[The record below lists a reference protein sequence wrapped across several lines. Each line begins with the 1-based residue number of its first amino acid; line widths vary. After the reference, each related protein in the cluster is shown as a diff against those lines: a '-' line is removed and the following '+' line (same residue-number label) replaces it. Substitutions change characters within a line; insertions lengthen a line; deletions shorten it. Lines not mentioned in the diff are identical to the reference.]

1 MATTLSPIISVDEEK
16 CTNCHACITACPVK
30 YCNKANDNHVSI
42 NSNLCIGCGQCLDAC
57 THNARIGIDDLS
69 LFLEKLNYKENIVA
83 IVAPAVASNF
93 PGEYLNL
100 NGWLKSIGVKAIFDV
115 SFGAELTIKTYLK
128 HVEENSPKSVIAQP
142 CPALVSYIE
151 IYKPEL
157 IPYLAPA
164 DSPMMHTMKM
174 VKEFYPQYRN
184 SKFMII
190 SPCVAKKREFDEVG
204 IGDYNVTIKNLSEY
218 LDKNNI
224 LLSSFTETDY
234 DNPPA
239 ERAVLFST
247 PGGLLRTA
255 RRWNEDIESVSRKIE
270 GPQIIY
276 EYLNTLPKT
285 IQNGYAP
292 LLIDCLNCDLGCN
305 GGTGTALRGK
315 SPDEVER
322 LIDKRNKEMQELYKK
337 KGFFAEKRTQQE
349 LNLLIDK
356 YWKDGLY
363 SRSYTNNSLNNNIK
377 IPSNSELKSIYHTM
391 GKIEEKDIYNCSAC
405 GYGKCEKMAT
415 AIFNNLNKAEN
426 CHHYLQNKTNSLLEE
441 VHSRSLKKDEII
453 ELKGATEELTD
464 EITNINSSII
474 QMSASIS
481 EIYTSMNKSKNASDI
496 AVNNSSNSYKI
507 VSSLNSLSSQI
518 ENILNLISNTADKLN
533 MLALNATIEA
543 ASAGTSGKGFAVVAS
558 EVKSLANS
566 TKTAAQEIQI
576 TMEDMRDGLV
586 KAVKI
591 MEEVKDSIRSVQEHQ
606 LPVVTAVEQQNEVT
620 QAVEKSMNK
629 AHNSVKAIMDKVAQI
644 TAS

>member
-349 LNLLIDK
+349 LNLLIGK